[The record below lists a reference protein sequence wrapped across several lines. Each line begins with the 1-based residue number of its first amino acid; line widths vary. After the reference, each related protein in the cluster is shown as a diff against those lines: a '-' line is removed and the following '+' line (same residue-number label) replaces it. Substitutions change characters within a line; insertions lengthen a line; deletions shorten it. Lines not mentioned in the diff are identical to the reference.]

1 MNRNG
6 KHRHSPN
13 ERLSCNLVYFLQ
25 TKPEFAAN
33 IAEAVLIFLPAAIE
47 GSNVRSATSLDDDV
61 FIHSAEYGK
70 MGHQRFQEYA
80 LANISHWKTIVLHTI
95 SYRYNHSHVIASYC
109 GNESGVEISLACAE
123 FQP

>member
-13 ERLSCNLVYFLQ
+13 ERLSRNLVYFLQ

-47 GSNVRSATSLDDDV
+47 GSNVGSATSLDDDV
-61 FIHSAEYGK
+61 FIYSAEYGK
-70 MGHQRFQEYA
+70 MGHQR
-80 LANISHWKTIVLHTI
+80 LANNSHWKTIVLHTI
-95 SYRYNHSHVIASYC
+95 SYRYNHSQVIASYC